1 MPATGVGS
9 NKDHETYSK
18 QNIGILI
25 AIGAVAATLAMAS
38 FLYITYLADS
48 IKGQEIENLQ
58 HNSEVK
64 ASDVANIVAE
74 QIESVRANLVLISNA
89 NRVQVQDI
97 QGSLPLF
104 STAQDLTKEF
114 TFSYFW
120 LDRDGKVLW
129 VTTFSNLTTFQQYAG
144 FDNSQSSFYTGPLQT
159 HKFFV
164 SEVILAPDGIRR
176 IIFANPILDS
186 GDASF
191 KGVVGAS
198 SNLADA
204 GNLLTDQLVSTQSNP
219 LLLGIDG
226 TILYSKDQP
235 MIGLNVFDGQF
246 QSSLP
251 ASVKSDVI
259 SFMRRS
265 LDDSIRGATAGG
277 SANFEDLGTDGQTAT
292 LAYHAV
298 MVDGK
303 AVAILFIVA
312 PNTF

>member
-1 MPATGVGS
+1 MPVTEVGS

-25 AIGAVAATLAMAS
+25 SIGAVAATLAFAL
-38 FLYITYLADS
+38 FLYLTYLADS
-48 IKGQEIENLQ
+48 TKAQAIENLQ
-58 HNSEVK
+58 RSSEVK
-64 ASDVANIVAE
+64 ASDVANLVVG
-74 QIESVRANLVLISNA
+74 QIESVRSNLVLISNA
-89 NRVQVQDI
+89 NRVQGQDV

-104 STAQDLTKEF
+104 STAQDLTKKF

-144 FDNSQSSFYTGPLQT
+144 FDHSQSSFYTGPLQT

-164 SEVILAPDGIRR
+164 SEVILAPDGVRR

-186 GDASF
+186 GDSSF

-198 SNLADA
+198 SNLADV
-204 GNLLTDQLVSTQSNP
+204 GNLLTDQLVSTQSST

-226 TILYSKDQP
+226 TILYSQDES
-235 MIGLNVFDGQF
+235 MIGLSVFNEQY

-251 ASVKSDVI
+251 DSEKSEVI
-259 SFMRRS
+259 SFMRKA
-265 LDDSIRGATAGG
+265 LDD
-277 SANFEDLGTDGQTAT
+277 
-292 LAYHAV
+292 
-298 MVDGK
+298 
-303 AVAILFIVA
+303 
-312 PNTF
+312 